1 MGFEREDRHRL
12 LRERAGEYVR
22 VALES
27 ATKEHPVAV
36 LFTAVDDRPYPTHR
50 QAHPAFYGSFDWH
63 SCVEMHWVA
72 MRLLRMFPDE
82 TPGDWARATLNQLL
96 TPEHLER
103 ELTFFHEPQNR
114 LWERPYGWGWLLTLA
129 YELATWDDDDARRW
143 WTALEPLA
151 LHLEAS
157 LVEWL
162 PKLTYPVR
170 SGVHSNTAFS
180 LSRSYDHALRR
191 AEHGDRQF
199 LDAINQTALGW
210 FEQDTGYPAHYEP
223 SGGDFLSAGLC
234 EAELIGKILPQERF
248 LAWLDRFLPG
258 LAAGQPASIFHPAT
272 VTDVSDGHIAHLHG
286 LNISR
291 AWAMT
296 ALADRMPA
304 DDPRRAPL
312 LASAERQ
319 ANASLPQVSGSD
331 YMVEHWL
338 AVYAVLLLGS

>member
-1 MGFEREDRHRL
+1 MGFEREDRTAM
-12 LRERAGEYVR
+12 LRERAAEYAR

-27 ATKEHPVAV
+27 ATK
-36 LFTAVDDRPYPTHR
+36 PYPVYTMFIATDDGPYPSHR

-72 MRLLRMFPDE
+72 VRLLRMFPDE
-82 TPGDWARATLNQLL
+82 TPGDWARATLDDLL
-96 TPEHLER
+96 TPENLQT
-103 ELTFFHEPQNR
+103 ELAFFQQPEHGG
-114 LWERPYGWGWLLTLA
+114 WERPYGWGWLLTLA
-129 YELATWDDDDARRW
+129 HELATWEDPDGRRW
-143 WTALEPLA
+143 WAAVEPLA
-151 LHLEAS
+151 LHLERS

-191 AEHGDRQF
+191 ADDGDRLL
-199 LDAINQTALGW
+199 LDAINDATRRW
-210 FEQDTGYPAHYEP
+210 FQDDRDYPSHYEP
-223 SGGDFLSAGLC
+223 SGSDFLSAGLC
-234 EAELIGKILPQERF
+234 EAELMGRVLPPERF
-248 LAWLDRFLPG
+248 LPWLDRFLPG
-258 LAAGQPASIFHPAT
+258 LAAEKPASIFQPAT
-272 VTDVSDGHIAHLHG
+272 VTDTSDGQIAHLHG

-296 ALADRMPA
+296 QLADRLPA
-304 DDPRRAPL
+304 KDPRRAPL

-338 AVYAVLLLGS
+338 AVYAVLLLGN